1 MGCGEKRSAESV
13 PEMSPETSTA
23 AEKKKSIPPRPEK
36 KLKCLDGETEETEHL
51 SNLEL
56 QRLVLLQQLKVAR
69 MQIQQMSQTT
79 DDVHD

>member
-13 PEMSPETSTA
+13 PEMSPGTSTA

-36 KLKCLDGETEETEHL
+36 KLKCLDGE
-51 SNLEL
+51 